1 MQHLLEY
8 ESYEPKETLKEG
20 NIPVYD
26 EQKFIKNVHVKP
38 EMDINANQVCAAVEG
53 LLNRVEEGEL
63 EKVSVIADIPSQG
76 KNAPQY
82 VRDLMAQERKRLGVK
97 YTRNPEEFPEGGR
110 IEKRRMEGGDSFDEY
125 TGEINVFVD
134 SEFVIQSVVR
144 EAGKDYL
151 TGIPVSYAFK
161 VKNNPSLKEYYT
173 TRILPQYVEEIHY
186 TPNM

>member
-8 ESYEPKETLKEG
+8 ESYEPKEFLKEG
-20 NIPVYD
+20 SIPVYD

-38 EMDINANQVCAAVEG
+38 EMDINPNQVCATIEG
-53 LLNRVEEGEL
+53 ILNRVEEGEI
-63 EKVSVIADIPSQG
+63 EKVAVIADIPTQG

-82 VRDLMAQERKRLGVK
+82 IRDLMAQERRRLGVK

-110 IEKRRMEGGDSFDEY
+110 IEKRRMEGGETFDEF
-125 TGEINVFVD
+125 TGEINLFVD
-134 SEFVIQSVVR
+134 SEYVIQSVVR

-151 TGIPVSYAFK
+151 IGIPVSYVLK
-161 VKNNPSLKEYYT
+161 VKNNPSLQEYYS

-186 TPNM
+186 TPAK